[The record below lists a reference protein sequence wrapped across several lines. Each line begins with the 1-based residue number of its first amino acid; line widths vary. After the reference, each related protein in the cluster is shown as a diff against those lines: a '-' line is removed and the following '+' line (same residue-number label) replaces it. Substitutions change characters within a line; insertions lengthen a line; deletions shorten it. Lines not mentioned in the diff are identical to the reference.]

1 MPRYD
6 FRSPG
11 ADAGN
16 AIQEFLVQRKMEERQ
31 RMLDASAQ
39 QQQDSVASYRD
50 RDISLREQQ
59 QQQRMAQ
66 AEQDEIQRQ
75 EEAQRQASIDGNLQ
89 GMNRRAADVMM
100 QGRPDADTA
109 YKMQA
114 EFMGEGFPVPGVI
127 SGAANPQVPSRQMMT
142 LPAEG
147 GNGQVQMP
155 MSDEEIM
162 AMGGVPVVEAP
173 TDDSWQT
180 AGNGYLFNPRTS
192 EFKQIPGGDAASGG
206 APGEREPSS
215 YADLSQSRLFT
226 ALTDLKPLIN
236 DDTVGTWKAKAWRS
250 SPVPGEHNPTV
261 DFDAALVQINALI
274 GFGEL
279 NAMRAASP
287 TGGALGQVSERE
299 LTYLQSVAASL
310 DPDQSQEQY
319 LRQWQKVMDEVS
331 RVVSFGIDG
340 DGRGV
345 VQGAGVGGQGA
356 GARGQGAG
364 PSNGASPMTLDELL
378 RGV

>member
-6 FRSPG
+6 FRSTG

-16 AIQEFLVQRKMEERQ
+16 AIQQFLVQRQMEERQ

-127 SGAANPQVPSRQMMT
+127 SGAANPQTPSRRMVT
-142 LPAEG
+142 RPAEG

-155 MSDEEIM
+155 MSDDEII
-162 AMGGVPVVEAP
+162 AMGGVPVVDAP
-173 TDDSWQT
+173 TDDNWQT
-180 AGNGYLFNPRTS
+180 AGNGYLYNPRTS
-192 EFKQIPGGDAASGG
+192 EFKQIPGGDEAGGG
-206 APGEREPSS
+206 ADQTTSEAYTARGN
-215 YADLSQSRLFT
+215 SRLLG
-226 ALTDLKPLIN
+226 ALDDLEAMIGPN
-236 DDTVGTWKAKAWRS
+236 TVGTWRAKGMRGE
-250 SPVPGEHNPTV
+250 PFMPGSIDPTV
-261 DFDAALVQINALI
+261 DFDALTTQLGALI

-299 LTYLQSVAASL
+299 LLFLQSVAGSL
-310 DPDQSQEQY
+310 DPNQSEPQFR
-319 LRQWQKVMDEVS
+319 RQVQKIRDEIM
-331 RVVSFGIDG
+331 RVVNYGIDG

-345 VQGAGVGGQGA
+345 VQGAGVGGAAPTGETPAQRIERMYNEMA
-356 GARGQGAG
+356 GV
-364 PSNGASPMTLDELL
+364 P
-378 RGV
+378 

>member
-1 MPRYD
+1 M
-6 FRSPG
+6 
-11 ADAGN
+11 
-16 AIQEFLVQRKMEERQ
+16 
-31 RMLDASAQ
+31 
-39 QQQDSVASYRD
+39 
-50 RDISLREQQ
+50 
-59 QQQRMAQ
+59 
-66 AEQDEIQRQ
+66 
-75 EEAQRQASIDGNLQ
+75 
-89 GMNRRAADVMM
+89 
-100 QGRPDADTA
+100 TA
-109 YKMQA
+109 
-114 EFMGEGFPVPGVI
+114 
-127 SGAANPQVPSRQMMT
+127 
-142 LPAEG
+142 
-147 GNGQVQMP
+147 
-155 MSDEEIM
+155 
-162 AMGGVPVVEAP
+162 
-173 TDDSWQT
+173 
-180 AGNGYLFNPRTS
+180 
-192 EFKQIPGGDAASGG
+192 GG